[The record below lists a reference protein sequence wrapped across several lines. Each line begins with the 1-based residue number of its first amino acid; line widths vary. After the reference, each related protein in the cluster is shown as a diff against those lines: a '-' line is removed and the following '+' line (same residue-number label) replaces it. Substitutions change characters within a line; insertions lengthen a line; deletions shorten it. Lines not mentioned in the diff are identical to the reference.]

1 MNKIQISDELLKN
14 LRSFRHE
21 LHAFPEL
28 SGQEVKTS
36 MRIRDFLL
44 QAAPDEIITN
54 LGGYGLAA
62 VFDSGNPGPCVLFR
76 ADMDALP
83 IEEANEFD
91 YKSKHKGVAHLCGH
105 DGHSTILAGL
115 AFLLKEFPSDKG
127 KVVLL
132 FQPAEEV
139 GTGAAAMLKE
149 PKLLELKPD
158 YCFALHNLPGF
169 DIGQIVVKA
178 GPFAAASTG
187 MIIQLKGKPSHAAH
201 PEDGNN
207 PDKALARIIQE
218 VNNLNLSKQSD
229 IEDFFL
235 VTVIHARLGEVAF
248 GTTPGNAVVML
259 TLRAFQNADMER
271 LRDKLEFLA
280 RQVGED
286 FNLKID
292 ISYHEP
298 FPATENHPENVQII
312 KESAFGAGLQVFELD
327 EPFRW
332 SEDFGHF
339 SQLAPSA
346 LFGVG
351 SGSNFPQ
358 LHNENYDFPNQ
369 IITPSLL
376 LLFNIVE
383 RVNKTSKD

>member
-1 MNKIQISDELLKN
+1 MKKIEISDELLKK

-28 SGQEVKTS
+28 SGKEVETS
-36 MRIRDFLL
+36 KRIRNFI
-44 QAAPDEIITN
+44 QHSAPNEIITN
-54 LGGYGLAA
+54 LGGYGLVA

-83 IEEANEFD
+83 IEEANEFNH
-91 YKSKHKGVAHLCGH
+91 KSKHKGVAHLCGH
-105 DGHSTILAGL
+105 DGHSTILAGF
-115 AFLLKEFPSDKG
+115 AFLLKQFPPAKG

-139 GTGAAAMLKE
+139 GEGAAAVLKE
-149 PKLLELKPD
+149 HKLLELKPD

-169 DIGQIVVKA
+169 QSGQIVVKDGA
-178 GPFAAASTG
+178 FAAASTG
-187 MIIQLKGKPSHAAH
+187 MIIQLKGKPSHAAQ
-201 PEDGNN
+201 PENGNN

-218 VNNLNLSKQSD
+218 VNKLNHSKQSD

-280 RQVGED
+280 RRVGED

-312 KESAFGAGLQVFELD
+312 KEAASRAGLRVFELD

-346 LFGVG
+346 LLGVG
-351 SGSNFPQ
+351 SGSTFPQ
-358 LHNENYDFPNQ
+358 LHNENYDFPDE
-369 IITPSLL
+369 IIHPSLL
-376 LLFNIVE
+376 LLCQIVE
-383 RVNKTSKD
+383 SMNVNPNA